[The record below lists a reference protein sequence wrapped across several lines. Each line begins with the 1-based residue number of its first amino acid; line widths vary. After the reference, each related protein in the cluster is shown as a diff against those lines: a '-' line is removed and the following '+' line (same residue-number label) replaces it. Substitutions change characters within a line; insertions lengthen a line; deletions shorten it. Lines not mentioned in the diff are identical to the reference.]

1 MTQDVIW
8 GKNETKT
15 KKKNNNNNF
24 YSEESVFR
32 NETIQYSS

>member
-15 KKKNNNNNF
+15 KKKNNNNF